1 MEKIYYSIAE
11 VSEILGE
18 EKSTLRFWEDEFEL
32 KIKRR
37 NNIRQYVQ
45 KDIDELKDIQFAL
58 RTEKLT
64 IEGYKKHRKLGK
76 NTNKKRNINEILTDL
91 RQELVDLQKRM
102 NYQPTFVESVV
113 IE

>member
-1 MEKIYYSIAE
+1 MQKIYFSISE
-11 VSEILGE
+11 VAEILKE
-18 EKSTLRFWEDEFEL
+18 EKHTLRFWEDEFEL
-32 KIKRR
+32 EIKRR

-45 KDIDELKDIQFAL
+45 KNIDELKDIRFAL
-58 RTEKLT
+58 RTERLT
-64 IEGYKKHRKLGK
+64 IKGFKKQRKSGK

-102 NYQPTFVESVV
+102 NYQPTFAESVV

>member
-1 MEKIYYSIAE
+1 MEKIYFSISE
-11 VSEILGE
+11 VTDILKE

-58 RTEKLT
+58 RIEKLT
-64 IEGYKKHRKLGK
+64 IDGFKKQRKIGK
-76 NTNKKRNINEILTDL
+76 NTGKKRNITEILTDVK
-91 RQELVDLQKRM
+91 QELIEMRKNL
-102 NYQPTFVESVV
+102 NYLPEFAESVV
-113 IE
+113 V

>member
-1 MEKIYYSIAE
+1 MEKIYYSISE
-11 VSEILGE
+11 VAEILKE
-18 EKSTLRFWEDEFEL
+18 EKSTLRFWEDEFGL

-37 NNIRQYVQ
+37 NNIRYYIQ
-45 KDIDELKDIQFAL
+45 KDIDEIKDIQFAL

-64 IEGYKKHRKLGK
+64 IEGFKKQRKLGK
-76 NTNKKRNINEILTDL
+76 NPNKKRNLTEILTGI
-91 RQELVDLQKRM
+91 RQELVEMRKNL